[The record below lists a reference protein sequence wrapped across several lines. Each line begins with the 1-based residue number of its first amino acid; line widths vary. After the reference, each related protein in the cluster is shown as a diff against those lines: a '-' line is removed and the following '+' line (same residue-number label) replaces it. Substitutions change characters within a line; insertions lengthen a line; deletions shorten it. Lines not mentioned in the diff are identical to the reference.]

1 LMEREE
7 KYTVLPS
14 ELKMVEDH
22 ISRHARA
29 AR

>member
-1 LMEREE
+1 MTFEE

-14 ELKMVEDH
+14 DLKMVEDYVG
-22 ISRHARA
+22 RRARA